1 MFSNLPNVNIRIIP
15 NLLYKTIRSNIP
27 ISGNFYELVES
38 GIISNS
44 DYIFLAKT
52 SFLNLK
58 DTSSL
63 LGYYNYKLF
72 SEVGLSTYSVDI
84 DHDVSANQ
92 YAHAMCPYVSTS
104 ELADKSDLNFV
115 LVATDWVKLF
125 CLFQPFVVYQGK
137 VYGYK
142 NEPVPVL
149 DVIKESF
156 CKIFEVVP
164 MEARIKSELFRGFAQ
179 RYCT

>member
-15 NLLYKTIRSNIP
+15 SLLYKTIRSNIP

-38 GIISNS
+38 GIISNG

-63 LGYYNYKLF
+63 LGYYNSKLF
-72 SEVGLSTYSVDI
+72 LEAMWSTYSVDV
-84 DHDVSANQ
+84 DNDASANQ

-104 ELADKSDLNFV
+104 ELADVS
-115 LVATDWVKLF
+115 
-125 CLFQPFVVYQGK
+125 
-137 VYGYK
+137 
-142 NEPVPVL
+142 
-149 DVIKESF
+149 
-156 CKIFEVVP
+156 
-164 MEARIKSELFRGFAQ
+164 
-179 RYCT
+179 